1 MRKLTGNQTRQLFL
15 DYFASH
21 GHMIEPGAPLVP
33 MNDPT
38 LLWINS
44 GVAALKKYFD
54 GSEKPNSPR
63 ITNAQK
69 SIRTNDIENV
79 GYTARHHTFF
89 EMLGNFS
96 IGDYFKKEAIAFA
109 WEFLTSEKYIGM
121 EKERMYITV
130 HPDDHEAYNIWVNE
144 HGIDP
149 KRILK
154 TEYNYWQIGE
164 GPSGPNTEIFYDRG
178 ESYDPEGLGEKMF
191 FEELDN
197 DRYIEVWN
205 VVFSQY
211 DAKEG
216 VPRRE
221 FKELPQKNIDTGMG
235 LERLVSIVQNGETNF
250 DTDLFLPII
259 EATSALTKFPYA
271 TEYKMA
277 YRVIADHIRTCTFAL
292 ADGALFSNEGR
303 GYVLRRLLRR
313 AVRFG
318 KKLQIETTFLYNLVP
333 VVYEVMKDYYPY
345 LEEKVEYIQKLIR
358 IEEERFHATLSDG
371 ERLLQEQIQKLTT
384 KELDGQTAFKLYD
397 TYGFPFELTLEIA
410 QEHGVSV
417 DKVTFEHEMSMQRNR
432 ARASRAEQESMSSQS
447 SDLLAFSADSEF
459 VGYLHTTCDAKVIGL
474 FKNGQKVDSLNGEG
488 EIIFDQTPFYAE
500 SGGQIADTGTIK
512 NTVFT
517 ATVADVK
524 KTVNKQHLHSVTNIS
539 GTINVGDEVTLQVD
553 VKKRNIITSNH
564 TATHLLQ
571 AALQEVVGT
580 HITQAGS
587 YVTDE
592 YLRFDFTHFE
602 KVSDDELKEV
612 ERHVNEAIWANAN
625 VNVEYLSVDDAK
637 KAGAMALFGE
647 KYGDVVRVVTVEGFS
662 KELCGGCHVQNSSQ
676 IGMFKIIAEES
687 VGSGIRR
694 MTAITNRLAYDYTL
708 QMEQTIQDICNEVKS
723 NGKAN
728 IIQKVKSIVDE
739 TSKLKKECAALN
751 DQLLQSKAN
760 DLLSNIVEVNGIS
773 LLFADFQ
780 NVENQDL
787 KVIAD
792 DLRSKKENIV
802 VFLTSKIEDRL
813 VFVAAADK
821 VAVSNKVH
829 CGNLVKEAALLTD
842 GKGGGR
848 PDLAQA
854 GGKTVE
860 KLPEVK
866 EKINSLLNSL

>member
-21 GHMIEPGAPLVP
+21 GHMVEPGAPLVP

-96 IGDYFKKEAIAFA
+96 IGDYFKKEAISFA

-121 EKERMYITV
+121 EKEKMYITV

-178 ESYDPEGLGEKMF
+178 ETYDPEGVGEKMF

-197 DRYIEVWN
+197 DRYIEIWN

-216 VPRRE
+216 IPRRE

-259 EATSALTKFPYA
+259 EATSMLTKFSYSN
-271 TEYKMA
+271 EYKMA

-318 KKLQIETTFLYNLVP
+318 KKLNIENTFLYSLVP
-333 VVYEVMKDYYPY
+333 VVYDVMKEYYPY
-345 LEEKVEYIQKLIR
+345 LENKIEYIQKLIR
-358 IEEERFHATLSDG
+358 IEEERFHTTLSDG
-371 ERLLQEQIQKLTT
+371 ERLLQDQIQKLTT

-410 QEHGVSV
+410 QEQGVSV
-417 DKVTFEHEMSMQRNR
+417 DKITFDHEMSVQRNR
-432 ARASRAEQESMSSQS
+432 ARASRTEQESMSSQS

-459 VGYLHTTCDAKVIGL
+459 VGYHQTSCVAKVIGL
-474 FKNGQKVDSLNGEG
+474 FKNGQKVITLDSEG
-488 EIIFDQTPFYAE
+488 EIIFDRSPFYAE
-500 SGGQIADTGTIK
+500 SGGQIADTGSIQ
-512 NTVFT
+512 NSVFT
-517 ATVADVK
+517 ATVIDVK
-524 KTVNKQHLHSVTNIS
+524 KTVNKQHLHSISNIT
-539 GTINVGDEVTLQVD
+539 GIITVGEEVNLNVDIN
-553 VKKRNIITSNH
+553 KRNIITSNH

-571 AALQEVVGT
+571 SALQEVVGT

-602 KVSDDELKEV
+602 KVTEKELKEV
-612 ERHVNEAIWANAN
+612 ERHVNEAIWANAK
-625 VNVEYLSVDDAK
+625 VNVEYLSVDEAK

-676 IGMFKIIAEES
+676 IGMFKIISEES

-694 MTAITNRLAYDYTL
+694 MTAITNRLVYDYAL
-708 QMEQTIQDICNEVKS
+708 QMEQTIQDICSEVKS
-723 NGKAN
+723 NGKSN
-728 IIQKVKSIVDE
+728 VIQKVKSIVDE
-739 TSKLKKECAALN
+739 TTRLKKDYSQLN
-751 DQLLQSKAN
+751 DQLLQTKAN
-760 DLLSNIVEVNGIS
+760 DLLSNIIVVNGIS
-773 LLFADFQ
+773 LLIADFE

-792 DLRSKKENIV
+792 DLRSKKENII
-802 VFLTSKIEDRL
+802 VFLTSVIEDRL

-821 VAVSNKVH
+821 IAVLNNIH
-829 CGNLVKEAALLTD
+829 CGKLVKEAASLTD

-854 GGKTVE
+854 GGKNKE

-866 EKINSLLNSL
+866 EKIKSIVNSL